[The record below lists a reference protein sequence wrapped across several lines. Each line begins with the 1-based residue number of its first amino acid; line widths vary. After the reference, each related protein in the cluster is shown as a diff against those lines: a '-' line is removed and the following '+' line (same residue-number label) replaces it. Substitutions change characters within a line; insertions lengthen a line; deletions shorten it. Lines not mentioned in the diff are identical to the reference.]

1 MAVTSVNDNST
12 GTLLLTGSKWTATS
26 YTTNNKSSNIII
38 PISITSQSQSTNI
51 LDCSNHTFHITYSGT
66 ASTSI
71 DSISPNGK
79 CVAVTIDN
87 CKNCT
92 FVVDLVV
99 LSSIE
104 VINCKKCKVQV
115 GKTSVPTV
123 SIDNSEG
130 VSFYLVDNSSGD
142 DNSSVGDKKS
152 GKKDK
157 EQSLPEFVTCRA
169 TEVMIVKSSEKDP
182 NEQVEVYIPEQFK
195 TIFLEDGSVS
205 TSPVQ
210 HTGV

>member
-1 MAVTSVNDNST
+1 M
-12 GTLLLTGSKWTATS
+12 
-26 YTTNNKSSNIII
+26 
-38 PISITSQSQSTNI
+38 
-51 LDCSNHTFHITYSGT
+51 
-66 ASTSI
+66 
-71 DSISPNGK
+71 
-79 CVAVTIDN
+79 
-87 CKNCT
+87 
-92 FVVDLVV
+92 VDLIV

-115 GKTSVPTV
+115 GKSNVPTI
-123 SIDNSEG
+123 STDNSEG
-130 VSFYLVDNSSGD
+130 ISFYLVDNNRD
-142 DNSSVGDKKS
+142 DDKSSVSDKKS

-182 NEQVEVYIPEQFK
+182 SEQVEVYIPEQFK

>member
-1 MAVTSVNDNST
+1 MAIASVKNNDSST
-12 GTLLLTGSKWTATS
+12 GTLVLTGGKWSATS
-26 YTTNNKSSNIII
+26 YTTTKSSNIII
-38 PISITSQSQSTNI
+38 PISITSQSQSANI

-87 CKNCT
+87 CKDCT
-92 FVVDLVV
+92 VVVDLIV

-104 VINCKKCKVQV
+104 VINSRKCRVQV
-115 GKTSVPTV
+115 GRTSVPTV

-130 VSFYLVDNSSGD
+130 VSLYLVDDKND
-142 DNSSVGDKKS
+142 DKEKS
-152 GKKDK
+152 AKKDQK
-157 EQSLPEFVTCRA
+157 EHSLPEFITCRA
-169 TEVMIVKSSEKDP
+169 SEVMIVKSSEKDP

-210 HTGV
+210 HTGA